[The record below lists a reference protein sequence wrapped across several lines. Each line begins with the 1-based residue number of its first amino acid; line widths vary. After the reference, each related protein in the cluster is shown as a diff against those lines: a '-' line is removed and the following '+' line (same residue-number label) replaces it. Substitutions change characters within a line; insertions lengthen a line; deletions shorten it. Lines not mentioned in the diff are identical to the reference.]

1 MAGRVALDPNGDR
14 MTTASLIAFAAAEA
28 EHHGNVALET
38 FWYGAVALAVFTL
51 LAIVTVSYRN
61 VANRHAPK
69 AEAYA
74 RTHPAPTR
82 EGHGH

>member
-1 MAGRVALDPNGDR
+1 
-14 MTTASLIAFAAAEA
+14 MTTATLIALATAEA

-51 LAIVTVSYRN
+51 LGIVTLSYRN

>member
-1 MAGRVALDPNGDR
+1 
-14 MTTASLIAFAAAEA
+14 MTTATLIAFAAEEA

-38 FWYGAVALAVFTL
+38 FGFGLVALAVFAVLGLVTL
-51 LAIVTVSYRN
+51 SYRN
-61 VANRHAPK
+61 VANRHAHK

-74 RTHPAPTR
+74 RTHPAPTH